1 MRSALG
7 LAGSL
12 TAGATSLPSA
22 VSRAQ
27 CGPSLVP
34 FGRRHRYLSVAPRTH
49 ACARRPHEPSRGLNV
64 EFPLRRAGPGPLG
77 DSGAIS
83 SRGMA
88 ETGSTP
94 PIDPAASAHAH
105 VHTHAAA
112 VPRGVQ
118 RRPAGTRAGEERRQ
132 KHNAGHEAWAADPA
146 ARELTKLIRLC
157 RTPRSL
163 CVLVGARS
171 SHMDYIHVATAFHRL
186 ATLIKAGTGAGRQ
199 GSRTKRAAK
208 PEVVQWADEHAD
220 ALALLTGR
228 AVALMDG
235 FQARAVS
242 NVWWACATMAK
253 HAGTPL
259 APALRDALMRR
270 SLATMDDFAPQTL
283 ANTLWSMASLRVAP
297 TPELLAAMALRAPA
311 IAHDFQP
318 QVLRQRTLPPPCCCP
333 DLGLACNRSHS
344 PSELP
349 LARIPTATAGV
360 PAGPFADCMHS
371 DTKATRML

>member
-1 MRSALG
+1 MSRIMPSRRQPLGAQRLRARARSLWFAKTRDRASGERLMVLG
-7 LAGSL
+7 GVLRAADASNPNSRK
-12 TAGATSLPSA
+12 TRVSSPPASARKASYVATTTC
-22 VSRAQ
+22 VSFANA
-27 CGPSLVP
+27 
-34 FGRRHRYLSVAPRTH
+34 APREYKV
-49 ACARRPHEPSRGLNV
+49 AESQAS
-64 EFPLRRAGPGPLG
+64 LRHLRWLMQKEQLG
-77 DSGAIS
+77 QDVFL
-83 SRGMA
+83 
-88 ETGSTP
+88 TG
-94 PIDPAASAHAH
+94 
-105 VHTHAAA
+105 
-112 VPRGVQ
+112 
-118 RRPAGTRAGEERRQ
+118 PAGTRAGEERRQ

-199 GSRTKRAAK
+199 GSRAKRAAK

-253 HAGTPL
+253 HAGAPL

-297 TPELLAAMALRAPA
+297 TPELLEAMALRAPA

-318 QVLRQRTLPPPCCCP
+318 QVLRHRTLPPPCCCP
-333 DLGLACNRSHS
+333 DLGLASNRWHS

-349 LARIPTATAGV
+349 LTRIPTATAGV
-360 PAGPFADCMHS
+360 PAGPFAECMHS
-371 DTKATRML
+371 YTKATRML

>member
-77 DSGAIS
+77 DNGAIS

-318 QVLRQRTLPPPCCCP
+318 QVLRHRTLPPPCCCP
-333 DLGLACNRSHS
+333 DLGLASNRWHS

-349 LARIPTATAGV
+349 LTRIRTATAGV
-360 PAGPFADCMHS
+360 PAGPFAECMHS